1 MSSRKE
7 IIEANE
13 ELHQSIINSKIH
25 AKEQLEE
32 MIMRFIQ
39 AKTLDKKL
47 KYGEEI
53 NNFFWEYLE
62 KVYSMCV
69 EGFRKIYNIK
79 IDKINIKDL
88 PYQED
93 GKTLD
98 ERINFWKVR
107 YNDEFV
113 LLRNSLFKVLDTE
126 VNVLYNKI
134 LQNKVAKY
142 ADYVEV
148 INGDGCCENCYNTY
162 ENKLFAVEELRI
174 LPPFHPDCNCYV
186 VFYQSEDLD
195 YDEIQE
201 AE

>member
-13 ELHQSIINSKIH
+13 ELHNRILNSKIH
-25 AKEQLEE
+25 AKDLLEE
-32 MIMRFIQ
+32 IIMRFIQ

-53 NNFFWEYLE
+53 NDFFWNYLE
-62 KVYSMCV
+62 EVYSMCV
-69 EGFRKIYNIK
+69 EGFRKIYDIK
-79 IDKINIKDL
+79 IDKINIEDL

-98 ERINFWKVR
+98 ERIDYWKER
-107 YNDEFV
+107 YANDFV
-113 LLRNSLFKVLDTE
+113 FLRNNLFKVLDTE
-126 VNVLYNKI
+126 VNVIYNKI

-142 ADYVEV
+142 ADYVEI
-148 INGDGCCENCYNTY
+148 INNDCCEKCFSTY
-162 ENKLFAVEELRI
+162 EGKIFEVKDLKI
-174 LPPFHPDCNCYV
+174 LPPFHPDCDCYA

-201 AE
+201 VE

>member
-1 MSSRKE
+1 
-7 IIEANE
+7 
-13 ELHQSIINSKIH
+13 
-25 AKEQLEE
+25 
-32 MIMRFIQ
+32 
-39 AKTLDKKL
+39 
-47 KYGEEI
+47 
-53 NNFFWEYLE
+53 
-62 KVYSMCV
+62 MCV

-98 ERINFWKVR
+98 ERIDYWKAK
-107 YNDEFV
+107 YFDEFV
-113 LLRNSLFKVLDTE
+113 LLRNSLFKILDTE

-148 INGDGCCENCYNTY
+148 INSDSCCEDCYNTY
-162 ENKLFAVEELRI
+162 ENKLFAVEKLKI
-174 LPPFHPDCNCYV
+174 LPPFHPGCNCYI
-186 VFYQSEDLD
+186 VFYQSKDLD

>member
-1 MSSRKE
+1 MSSRKA
-7 IIEANE
+7 IIKANE
-13 ELHQSIINSKIH
+13 ELHQSIINSKTH
-25 AKEQLEE
+25 AKDLLEE
-32 MIMRFIQ
+32 IIMRFIQ

-53 NNFFWEYLE
+53 NDFFWNYLE
-62 KVYSMCV
+62 EVYSMCV

-98 ERINFWKVR
+98 ERIDYWKAK
-107 YNDEFV
+107 YFDEFV
-113 LLRNSLFKVLDTE
+113 LLRNSLFKILDTE

-148 INGDGCCENCYNTY
+148 INSDSCCEDCYNTY
-162 ENKLFAVEELRI
+162 ENKLFAVEKLKI
-174 LPPFHPDCNCYV
+174 LPPFHPGCNCYI
-186 VFYQSEDLD
+186 VFYQSKDLD

-201 AE
+201 TE